1 VLVNQSLTVPNL
13 PFDLAPEGPSGG
25 TKWRTENEALAITA
39 GPRTDLFLDP
49 ARKDPAEGADLLRLV
64 GEVSGDFQLTA
75 RVEVDFKDTFD
86 AGVLFIQAAEQAW
99 AKLCFEYTP
108 QGRPSVVSVVT
119 RGDSDDAN
127 ADEVSGNR
135 TWLRVSRMGRAFA
148 FHASHDGE
156 WWRMI
161 RYFSFGALP
170 DSAVLKVGFLAQ
182 SPFGAGCTA
191 VFDEIGFRQETLAQL
206 RDGS

>member
-1 VLVNQSLTVPNL
+1 MNHSVTVPGL
-13 PFDLAPEGPSGG
+13 PFDIAPEGPAVG
-25 TKWRTENEALAITA
+25 TTWRVENEALAITA

-49 ARKDPAEGADLLRLV
+49 ARQTSSAGADLLRLV
-64 GEVSGDFQLTA
+64 GDVSGDFQLTA
-75 RVEVDFKDTFD
+75 HVEVDFKDTFD
-86 AGVLFIQAAEQAW
+86 AGVLFVQAAEQTW

-135 TWLRVSRMGRAFA
+135 TRLRISRSGRAFA
-148 FHASHDGE
+148 FHASHEGE
-156 WWRMI
+156 WWRLI
-161 RYFSFGALP
+161 RYFSLGSLP
-170 DSAVLKVGFLAQ
+170 DSAAVKVGFLAQ

-191 VFDEIGFRQETLAQL
+191 VFDNIRFSPEPLAQL

>member
-1 VLVNQSLTVPNL
+1 VPGL
-13 PFDLAPEGPSGG
+13 PFDLTPEGPVAG
-25 TKWRTENEALAITA
+25 TTWHVENEALVITA

-49 ARKDPAEGADLLRLV
+49 ARESPTAGADLVRLV
-64 GEVSGDFQLTA
+64 GDVSGDFQLTA
-75 RVEVDFKDTFD
+75 RVEVDFQETFD
-86 AGVLFIQAAEQAW
+86 AGVLFIGAAEQTW

-135 TWLRVSRMGRAFA
+135 TWLRISRMGRAFA
-148 FHASHDGE
+148 FHASHDGQ
-156 WWRMI
+156 WWRLI

-170 DSAVLKVGFLAQ
+170 DSSALKVGFLAQ

-191 VFDEIGFRQETLAQL
+191 VFGEIGFGPDTLTQL

>member
-1 VLVNQSLTVPNL
+1 MNQSLTVPGL
-13 PFDLAPEGPSGG
+13 PFHVAPEGPDVG
-25 TKWRTENEALAITA
+25 TAWRVENEALVITA

-49 ARKDPAEGADLLRLV
+49 ARKDPATGADLLRLV
-64 GEVSGDFQLTA
+64 GDVRGDFQLTA
-75 RVEVDFKDTFD
+75 HVEVDFKGTFD
-86 AGVLFIQAAEQAW
+86 AGVLFIRAAEQTW

-127 ADEVSGNR
+127 ADEVNGNR

-156 WWRMI
+156 WWRLI
-161 RYFSFGALP
+161 RYFSFGSLS
-170 DSAVLKVGFLAQ
+170 DSAALKVGFLAQ

-191 VFDEIGFRQETLAQL
+191 VFGNIGFRPETLTQL

>member
-1 VLVNQSLTVPNL
+1 MNHSLTVPGL
-13 PFDLAPEGPSGG
+13 PFGVVPEGPSVG
-25 TKWRTENEALAITA
+25 TTWRVENDALAMTA

-49 ARKDPAEGADLLRLV
+49 GREDPAVGEDLLRLV
-64 GEVSGDFQLTA
+64 GDVRDDFQLSA
-75 RVEVDFKDTFD
+75 HVEVDFKDTFD
-86 AGVLFIQAAEQAW
+86 AGVLFIQAAEQTW

-108 QGRPSVVSVVT
+108 QERPSVVSVVT

-135 TWLRVSRMGRAFA
+135 TWLRISRTGRAFA

-156 WWRMI
+156 WWRLI
-161 RYFSFGALP
+161 RYFSLGSLP
-170 DSAVLKVGFLAQ
+170 DSAAVKVGFLAQ

-191 VFDEIGFRQETLAQL
+191 VFDHIRFRPEPLTQL

>member
-1 VLVNQSLTVPNL
+1 MNHSLTVPGL
-13 PFDLAPEGPSGG
+13 PFDIAPEGPDVG
-25 TKWRTENEALAITA
+25 TTWRVENETLVITA

-49 ARKDPAEGADLLRLV
+49 SREDPATGADLLRLV
-64 GEVSGDFQLTA
+64 GDVSGDFQLTA

-86 AGVLFIQAAEQAW
+86 AGVLFIRAAEQTW

-135 TWLRVSRMGRAFA
+135 TWLRISRMGRAFA
-148 FHASHDGE
+148 LHASHDGE
-156 WWRMI
+156 WWRLI
-161 RYFSFGALP
+161 RHFSFGALP
-170 DSAVLKVGFLAQ
+170 DSTDLKVGFLAQ

-191 VFDEIGFRQETLAQL
+191 VFDNISFRPETLTQL